1 MRADSDRVCYLVTEW
16 TEQKTL
22 QTVPG
27 EFVDGKT
34 DQLIAL
40 RSKTEKM
47 MTNFDSK

>member
-1 MRADSDRVCYLVTEW
+1 MRADSDRVCYLVTER

-22 QTVPG
+22 KTVPG
-27 EFVDGKT
+27 EFVDDKT